1 MCWAQV
7 KPALKYLTDP
17 KYEHDR
23 PKNTHSSTHDKY
35 FKEQIMSKQQYN
47 LHTKTDYLNRKM
59 FLDPAGPVTIQRF
72 EEVKYKKIADF
83 EATARGFFWQPEEIS
98 LTKDSNDFKDASD
111 AVKHIFTS
119 NLLRQTALDSLQG
132 RGPSQIFMPV
142 ISLPE
147 LEALVYNWTFF
158 ETNIHSKSYSH
169 IIRNIY
175 NVPKDVFNTIHDTK
189 EIVDMASSVG
199 DYYEALHMVN
209 CRKQMGET
217 VTEHEHVRAIWMAL
231 HASYALEAF
240 RFMVSFATSL
250 AMVENRI
257 FIGNG
262 NIISLILQDELL
274 HKGWTAYLIN
284 QVIKE
289 DPRFLVAKEEC
300 EQEVYQL
307 YMDVIRE
314 EKAWADYLF
323 NKGPVIGLNANILKD
338 FVDYTAVGA
347 LKDIGIKYQGIAPK
361 STPIPWFNKHTDTSK
376 KQTAL
381 QENESTNYVI
391 GVMSEGIDYDALPAL

>member
-1 MCWAQV
+1 
-7 KPALKYLTDP
+7 
-17 KYEHDR
+17 
-23 PKNTHSSTHDKY
+23 
-35 FKEQIMSKQQYN
+35 MSKEQYN
-47 LHTKTDYLNRKM
+47 LSTKTDYLHRKM

-72 EEVKYKKIADF
+72 EEVKYNKIANF
-83 EATARGFFWQPEEIS
+83 EATARGFFWQPEEVS

-132 RGPSQIFMPV
+132 RAPNQVFGPVVSI
-142 ISLPE
+142 PE
-147 LEALVYNWTFF
+147 LEALISNWSFF

-175 NVPKDVFNTIHDTK
+175 NVPKDVFNTIHDTE
-189 EIVDMASSVG
+189 EIVGMASTIG
-199 DYYEALHMVN
+199 DYYDKLHVIN
-209 CRKQMGET
+209 CKKEMGHKIDERD
-217 VTEHEHVRAIWMAL
+217 HIKAIWLAL
-231 HASYALEAF
+231 HASYGLEAF

-250 AMVENRI
+250 AMVENKI

-274 HKGWTAYLIN
+274 HKEWTAFLIN
-284 QVIKE
+284 QVVKE
-289 DPRFLVAKEEC
+289 DPRFASIKAEC
-300 EQEVYQL
+300 EAEVYAM
-307 YMDVIRE
+307 YMDVIAE

-323 NKGPVIGLNANILKD
+323 KLGPVIGLNANILKD

-347 LKDIGIKYQGIAPK
+347 LKEVGIKYQTPAPK
-361 STPIPWFNKHTDTSK
+361 TTPIPWFNKHSDTSK

-381 QENESTNYVI
+381 QESESTNYVI
-391 GVMSEGIDYDALPAL
+391 GVMSDAINYEDLPNL

>member
-1 MCWAQV
+1 
-7 KPALKYLTDP
+7 
-17 KYEHDR
+17 
-23 PKNTHSSTHDKY
+23 
-35 FKEQIMSKQQYN
+35 MSQAQYN
-47 LHTKTDYLNRKM
+47 LTTKTDYLNRKM
-59 FLDPAGPVTIQRF
+59 FLDPAGPVTVQRF

-98 LTKDSNDFKDASD
+98 LSKDANDFKDASD

-132 RGPSQIFMPV
+132 RGPTQVFTPV
-142 ISLPE
+142 CSLPE
-147 LEALVYNWTFF
+147 VEALMYNWGFF

-175 NVPKDVFNTIHDTK
+175 NVPKDVFNTIHDTA

-199 DYYEALHMVN
+199 QYYDKLHELNCFKEISPKTVN
-209 CRKQMGET
+209 EKQ
-217 VTEHEHVRAIWMAL
+217 HIKAIWMAL

-250 AMVENRI
+250 AMVENKI

-262 NIISLILQDELL
+262 NIIGLILQDELL

-289 DPRFLVAKEEC
+289 DNRFADIKVEC
-300 EQEVYQL
+300 EQEVYAL
-307 YMDVIRE
+307 YQDVIRE

-323 NKGPVIGLNANILKD
+323 KMGPVIGLNANILKD

-347 LKDIGIKYQGIAPK
+347 LKDIGIKYQAAAPR
-361 STPIPWFNKHTDTSK
+361 STPIPWFNKHSDTSK

-391 GVMSEGIDYDALPAL
+391 GVMSESLDYDQLPNL

>member
-1 MCWAQV
+1 
-7 KPALKYLTDP
+7 
-17 KYEHDR
+17 
-23 PKNTHSSTHDKY
+23 
-35 FKEQIMSKQQYN
+35 MSKEQYN
-47 LHTKTDYLNRKM
+47 LKTKTDYLGRKM

-72 EEVKYKKIADF
+72 EEVKYQKIANF
-83 EATARGFFWQPEEIS
+83 ETTARGFFWVPEEIS
-98 LTKDSNDFKDASD
+98 LTKDANDFKDASD

-132 RGPSQIFMPV
+132 RAPSQIFTPV
-142 ISLPE
+142 CSLPE
-147 LEALVYNWTFF
+147 LEALIYNWTFF
-158 ETNIHSKSYSH
+158 ETNIHSRSYSH

-175 NVPKDVFNTIHDTK
+175 NVPKDVFNTIHDTA

-199 DYYEALHMVN
+199 NYYEALHLIN
-209 CRKQMGET
+209 CRKEVGEK
-217 VTEHEHVRAIWMAL
+217 VSEKEHIKAIWLAL

-250 AMVENRI
+250 AMVENKI

-284 QVIKE
+284 QVVKE
-289 DPRFLVAKEEC
+289 DPRFAEAKVEC
-300 EQEVYQL
+300 EAEVYQL
-307 YMDVIRE
+307 YLDVIRE

-338 FVDYTAVGA
+338 FVDFTAAAA
-347 LKDIGIKYQGIAPK
+347 LKDIGIKYHNPAPK

-381 QENESTNYVI
+381 QESESTNYVI
-391 GVMSEGIDYDALPAL
+391 GVMSDVLDYEQLPNL

>member
-1 MCWAQV
+1 
-7 KPALKYLTDP
+7 
-17 KYEHDR
+17 
-23 PKNTHSSTHDKY
+23 
-35 FKEQIMSKQQYN
+35 MSKEQYN
-47 LHTKTDYLNRKM
+47 LNTRTDYLNRKM

-98 LTKDSNDFKDASD
+98 LTKDANDFKDASD
-111 AVKHIFTS
+111 AIKHIFTS

-132 RGPSQIFMPV
+132 RGPTQIFTPV
-142 ISLPE
+142 CSLPE
-147 LEALVYNWTFF
+147 VEALMYNWGFF

-175 NVPKDVFNTIHDTK
+175 NVPKDVFNTIHDTE
-189 EIVDMASSVG
+189 EIVSMASSVG
-199 DYYEALHMVN
+199 KYYDDLHLIN
-209 CRKQMGET
+209 CQKESGET
-217 VTEHEHVRAIWMAL
+217 IDEQTHIKAIWLAL
-231 HASYALEAF
+231 NASYALEAF

-250 AMVENRI
+250 AMVENKI

-284 QVIKE
+284 QVVKE
-289 DPRFLVAKEEC
+289 DSRFAQAKIDC
-300 EQEVYQL
+300 EQEVYSM
-307 YMDVIRE
+307 YVDVIRE
-314 EKAWADYLF
+314 EKQWADYLF
-323 NKGPVIGLNANILKD
+323 KKGPVIGLNANILKD
-338 FVDYTAVGA
+338 FVDYTAVDA
-347 LKDIGIKYQGIAPK
+347 LKQIGIKYQQAAPR
-361 STPIPWFNKHTDTSK
+361 STPIPWFNKHVDTSK

-381 QENESTNYVI
+381 QESESTNYVI

>member
-1 MCWAQV
+1 MSQAQ
-7 KPALKYLTDP
+7 YDLT
-17 KYEHDR
+17 
-23 PKNTHSSTHDKY
+23 
-35 FKEQIMSKQQYN
+35 
-47 LHTKTDYLNRKM
+47 TKTDYLNRKM

-98 LTKDSNDFKDASD
+98 LSKDANDFKEASD

-132 RGPSQIFMPV
+132 RGPTQVFTPV
-142 ISLPE
+142 CSLPE
-147 LEALVYNWTFF
+147 VEALMYNWGFF

-175 NVPKDVFNTIHDTK
+175 NVPKDVFNTIHDTA
-189 EIVDMASSVG
+189 EIVGMASSVG
-199 DYYEALHMVN
+199 RYYDKLHELNCFKEINPKTVN
-209 CRKQMGET
+209 EK
-217 VTEHEHVRAIWMAL
+217 EHVKAIWLAL

-250 AMVENRI
+250 AMVENKI

-262 NIISLILQDELL
+262 NIIGLILQDELL

-289 DPRFLVAKEEC
+289 DSRFAAAKESC
-300 EQEVYQL
+300 EAEVYAL

-323 NKGPVIGLNANILKD
+323 KMGPVIGLNANILKD

-347 LKDIGIKYQGIAPK
+347 LKDIGIKYQAVAPR
-361 STPIPWFNKHTDTSK
+361 STPIPWFNKHSDTSK

-391 GVMSEGIDYDALPAL
+391 GVMSEELNYDALPSL

>member
-1 MCWAQV
+1 
-7 KPALKYLTDP
+7 
-17 KYEHDR
+17 
-23 PKNTHSSTHDKY
+23 
-35 FKEQIMSKQQYN
+35 MSKQQYN

-59 FLDPAGPVTIQRF
+59 FLDPEGPVTIQRF

-83 EATARGFFWQPEEIS
+83 ETTARGFFWVPEEIS
-98 LTKDSNDFKDASD
+98 LTKDANDFKDASD
-111 AVKHIFTS
+111 AVRHIFTS

-132 RGPSQIFMPV
+132 RAPSQVFTPV
-142 ISLPE
+142 VSLPE
-147 LEALVYNWTFF
+147 LEALIYNWSFF
-158 ETNIHSKSYSH
+158 ETNIHSRSYSH

-199 DYYEALHMVN
+199 RYYDELHKVN
-209 CRKQMGET
+209 CRKELGET
-217 VTEHEHVRAIWMAL
+217 VTEKEHIRAIYMAL

-250 AMVENRI
+250 AMVENKI

-284 QVIKE
+284 QVVKE
-289 DPRFLVAKEEC
+289 DSRFAQVKTEC
-300 EQEVYQL
+300 ENEVYQL

-314 EKAWADYLF
+314 EKDWADYLF
-323 NKGPVIGLNANILKD
+323 KMGPVIGLNATVLKD
-338 FVDYTAVGA
+338 FVDYTAMGA
-347 LKDIGIKYQGIAPK
+347 LKEIGIRYNNPAPK
-361 STPIPWFNKHTDTSK
+361 TTPIPWFNKHSDTSK

-381 QENESTNYVI
+381 QESESTNYVI
-391 GVMSEGIDYDALPAL
+391 GVMSESLIYDDLPNI

>member
-1 MCWAQV
+1 
-7 KPALKYLTDP
+7 
-17 KYEHDR
+17 
-23 PKNTHSSTHDKY
+23 
-35 FKEQIMSKQQYN
+35 MSKQQYDLN
-47 LHTKTDYLNRKM
+47 KPTNYLKRKM
-59 FLDPAGPVTIQRF
+59 FLDPEGPVTIQRF
-72 EEVKYKKIADF
+72 EEVRYPKIADF

-98 LTKDSNDFKDASD
+98 LTKDSNDFKDASE

-132 RGPSQIFMPV
+132 RGPTQVFTPV
-142 ISLPE
+142 CSLPE
-147 LEALVYNWTFF
+147 VEALMYNWGFY

-199 DYYEALHMVN
+199 NYYDALHKLN
-209 CRKQMGET
+209 CAKEADL
-217 VTEHEHVRAIWMAL
+217 HVDERDHIRAIWLAL
-231 HASYALEAF
+231 NASYALEAF

-257 FIGNG
+257 FMGNG

-284 QVIKE
+284 QVVKE
-289 DPRFLVAKEEC
+289 DARFAAAKVEC
-300 EQEVYQL
+300 EAEVYQL

-314 EKAWADYLF
+314 EKEWADYLF
-323 NKGPVIGLNANILKD
+323 KKGPVIGLNAQILKD
-338 FVDYTAVGA
+338 FVDYTAVSA
-347 LKDIGIKYQGIAPK
+347 LKDIGIKYQASAPK
-361 STPIPWFNKHTDTSK
+361 TTPIPWFNKHTDTSK

-381 QENESTNYVI
+381 QESESTSYVI
-391 GVMSEGIDYDALPAL
+391 GVMSDAIDYSALPSL

>member
-1 MCWAQV
+1 
-7 KPALKYLTDP
+7 
-17 KYEHDR
+17 
-23 PKNTHSSTHDKY
+23 
-35 FKEQIMSKQQYN
+35 MSKQQYN

-59 FLDPAGPVTIQRF
+59 FLDPEGPVTIQRF

-83 EATARGFFWQPEEIS
+83 ETTARGFFWVPEEVS
-98 LTKDSNDFKDASD
+98 LTKDANDFKEASD

-132 RGPSQIFMPV
+132 RAPSQVFTPV
-142 ISLPE
+142 VSLPE
-147 LEALVYNWTFF
+147 LEALIYNWSFF
-158 ETNIHSKSYSH
+158 ETNIHSRSYSH

-199 DYYEALHMVN
+199 RYYDDLHRLN
-209 CRKQMGET
+209 CLKEIADPTKET
-217 VTEHEHVRAIWMAL
+217 VLEKAHIKAIYMAL

-250 AMVENRI
+250 AMVENKI

-284 QVIKE
+284 QVVKE
-289 DPRFLVAKEEC
+289 DSRFAQVKSEC
-300 EQEVYQL
+300 EAEVYQL

-314 EKAWADYLF
+314 EKEWADYLF
-323 NKGPVIGLNANILKD
+323 KMGPVIGLNATVLKD
-338 FVDYTAVGA
+338 FVDYTANIA
-347 LKDIGIKYQGIAPK
+347 LKEIGIRYNNPAPK
-361 STPIPWFNKHTDTSK
+361 ATPIPWFNKHSDTSK

-391 GVMSEGIDYDALPAL
+391 GVMTDSINYDELPNI

>member
-1 MCWAQV
+1 VVAAKVLEYKV
-7 KPALKYLTDP
+7 K
-17 KYEHDR
+17 
-23 PKNTHSSTHDKY
+23 
-35 FKEQIMSKQQYN
+35 MSKAQYN
-47 LHTKTDYLNRKM
+47 LNTKTDYLNRKM

-72 EEVKYKKIADF
+72 EEVKYNKIVEF
-83 EATARGFFWQPEEIS
+83 EKTARGFFWVPEEIS
-98 LTKDSNDFKDASD
+98 LTKDAGDFKDSSD

-132 RGPSQIFMPV
+132 RGPSQIFTPV
-142 ISLPE
+142 VSLPE

-158 ETNIHSKSYSH
+158 ETNIHSRSYSH

-175 NVPKDVFNTIHDTK
+175 NVPKDVFNTIHDTQ
-189 EIVDMASSVG
+189 EIVEMASSVG
-199 DYYEALHMVN
+199 NYYEELHMVN
-209 CRKQMGET
+209 CRKQLGEK
-217 VTEHEHVRAIWMAL
+217 VTEKEHIRAIYMAL

-250 AMVENRI
+250 AMVENKI

-274 HKGWTAYLIN
+274 HKGWTAFLIN
-284 QVIKE
+284 QVVKE
-289 DPRFLVAKEEC
+289 DARFAAVKVEC
-300 EQEVYQL
+300 EREVYQL
-307 YMDVIRE
+307 YLDVIRE
-314 EKAWADYLF
+314 EKQWAEYLF
-323 NKGPVIGLNANILKD
+323 KMGPVIGLNANILKD

-347 LKDIGIKYQGIAPK
+347 LKEIGIKYQSPAPK

-381 QENESTNYVI
+381 QESESTNYVI
-391 GVMSEGIDYDALPAL
+391 GVMSEILDYDALPAI